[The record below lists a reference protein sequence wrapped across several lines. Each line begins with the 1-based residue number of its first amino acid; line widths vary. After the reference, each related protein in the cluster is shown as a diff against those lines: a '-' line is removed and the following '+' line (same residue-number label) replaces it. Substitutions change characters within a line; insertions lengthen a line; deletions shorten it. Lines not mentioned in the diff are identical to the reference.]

1 MKKILVIG
9 SLNMDFSIKTPKMPV
24 PGETIIGES
33 FHLNPGGKGA
43 NQAFAIG
50 KLGADVS
57 MLGMVG
63 NDEYAKLLKQ
73 NLESVNV
80 NTQGIIEQNNTST
93 GVAFVTVDSNGEN
106 SIIVISGANEKV
118 NTEFIDENINLID
131 DADIIVMQLEIPVD
145 VVTYVA
151 RIAKEKNKLVVLDPA
166 PARADL
172 PDELFSYVDIM
183 KPNETELSILTGV
196 DTSNDDNIIKA
207 GKSLVEK
214 GVKNVI
220 VSLGGRGSIL
230 VNKDYNKKFNSLG
243 LTPIDTTAA
252 GDSFTA
258 ALVSYLASDKSLEE
272 AIQFGHVVSSIVITK
287 KGAQESIPS
296 LEEVRLFLENRK

>member
-24 PGETIIGES
+24 PGETVIGEN

-43 NQAFAIG
+43 NQAYAIG
-50 KLGADVS
+50 KLNADVS

-63 NDEYAKLLKQ
+63 KDEYAKLLKQ

-80 NTQGIIEQNNTST
+80 NTKGIIEQEGIST
-93 GVAFVTVDSNGEN
+93 GVAFVTVDNNGEN
-106 SIIVISGANEKV
+106 SIVVISGANEKL
-118 NTEFIDENINLID
+118 TIEFIDENMNFID
-131 DADIIVMQLEIPVD
+131 DADIIVMQLEIPID
-145 VVTYVA
+145 VVNYVA
-151 RIAKEKNKLVVLDPA
+151 KIAKEKNKIVVLDPA
-166 PARADL
+166 PARSDL
-172 PDELFSYVDIM
+172 PNELFAYVDIM
-183 KPNETELSILTGV
+183 KPNETELAILTGA
-196 DTSNDDNIIKA
+196 DTSNDDNIISA
-207 GKSLVEK
+207 CQTLVNK

-230 VNKDYNKKFNSLG
+230 VNREQTRKFNSLG

-272 AIQFGHVVSSIVITK
+272 SIQFGHVVSSIVITK

-296 LEEVRLFLENRK
+296 LEEVNLFLKNRK

>member
-43 NQAFAIG
+43 NQAYAIG

-63 NDEYAKLLKQ
+63 KDEYAKLLKE
-73 NLESVNV
+73 NLGTVNV
-80 NTQGIIEQNNTST
+80 KTEGIIEQENIST
-93 GVAFVTVDSNGEN
+93 GVAFVTVDGNGEK

-118 NTEFIDENINLID
+118 NTDFIDENMDLID
-131 DADIIVMQLEIPVD
+131 NSEIIVMQLEIPVD
-145 VVTYVA
+145 VVMHVA
-151 RIAKEKNKLVVLDPA
+151 KIAKEKNKIVVLDPA
-166 PARADL
+166 PARKDL
-172 PDELFSYVDIM
+172 PDELFRYIDIM
-183 KPNETELSILTGV
+183 KPNETELSILTGA
-196 DTSNDDNIIKA
+196 DTSNDDNIVSA
-207 GKSLVEK
+207 GKELVNK

-230 VNKDYNKKFNSLG
+230 VNKDYNKRFQSLG

-258 ALVSYLASDKSLEE
+258 AVAAHLAEGKTLEE

-296 LEEVRLFLENRK
+296 LNEIREFLENRK

>member
-207 GKSLVEK
+207 DKSLVEK